1 MEPGALTVYA
11 SPFDKQ
17 RIGREYDGGYVIVDI
32 PNVTYS
38 LLLAGGV
45 ETDITFEEDFVK
57 KYGTR
62 CITFD
67 GTIPCLPP
75 TAVPM
80 EFVRKNIGHINTP
93 TLTNLHDII
102 DTHDN
107 IFVKMDIEGG
117 EIPWITSLS
126 SEQMNKF
133 EQIVMEFHNPFSHAE
148 GVVFNKL
155 NEHHVLVHFHPN
167 NCCGLRNHK
176 GVLIP
181 NIFECT
187 YVHKK
192 HFSCP
197 PRLNTDKIPSV
208 IDMKNVRSMNEIYIS
223 HPPFVN

>member
-1 MEPGALTVYA
+1 MEPAALTVYA

-57 KYGTR
+57 KYGTK
-62 CITFD
+62 CIAFD

-80 EFVRKNIGHINTP
+80 EFVRKNIGHVNTP

-126 SEQMNKF
+126 SDQMNKF
-133 EQIVMEFHNPFSHAE
+133 EQIVMEFHHPFSHAE

-167 NCCGLRNHK
+167 NCCGSRNHK

-192 HFSCP
+192 HFSSP
-197 PRLNTDKIPSV
+197 PRLNTDTIPSV
-208 IDMKNVRSMNEIYIS
+208 IDMKNVRSMNDIHIS